1 MDTTGI
7 ASSVFVP
14 EPKYSFD
21 FLHDSHTQ
29 FVIQGFKNYP
39 STEMFPDDFG
49 FTVWEKN
56 HIPSLI
62 NFLQLFENL

>member
-1 MDTTGI
+1 MDTTGNT
-7 ASSVFVP
+7 SSVLVP
-14 EPKYSFD
+14 ERKDAFEI
-21 FLHDSHTQ
+21 LQDSHTQ

-49 FTVWEKN
+49 LTVWEKN